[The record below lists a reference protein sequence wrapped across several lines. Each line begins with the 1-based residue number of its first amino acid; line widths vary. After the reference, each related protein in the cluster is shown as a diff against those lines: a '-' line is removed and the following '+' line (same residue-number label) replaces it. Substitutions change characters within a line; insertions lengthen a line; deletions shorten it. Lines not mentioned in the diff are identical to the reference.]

1 MSSDIKIKVQSFGRF
16 LSNMVMPN
24 IGAFIAWGIITALFI
39 PTGWL
44 PNETLA
50 KLVGPMITYLLPL
63 LIGYTGGKLVGG
75 ERGGV
80 VGAITTMGV
89 IVGADMPMFLGSMI
103 AGPLGGWCIKHFD
116 RWVDGKIKSGFEMLV
131 NNFSAGIIGMILAI
145 LAFLGIGPIVE
156 ALSKMLAAGVNFM
169 VVHDMLPLASIFV
182 EPAKILFLN
191 NAINHGIF
199 SPLGIQQSHE
209 LGKSIFF
216 LIEANPGPGMGVLLA
231 YMFFGRGSAKQSAGG
246 AAIIHFLGGIH
257 EIYFPYVLMNP
268 RLILAVILGGMTGV
282 FTLTILGGGL
292 VSPASP
298 GSILAV
304 LAMTPKGAYFANIA
318 GVCAAMAVSF
328 VVSAILLKTS
338 KVKEEDDIEAA
349 TRRMQDMKAESKGAS
364 PLSAGDVTNDL
375 SHVRKIIVACDAGVF
390 MSSDIK
396 IKVQSFGRFLSNM
409 VMPNIGA
416 FIAWGIITA
425 LFIPT
430 GWLPNETLAKLV
442 GPMITY
448 LLPLLIGY
456 TGGKLVGGERGG
468 VVGAITTM
476 GVIVGAD
483 MPMFLGSM
491 IAGPLGGWCIKHF
504 DRWVDGKIK
513 SGFEM
518 LVNNFSAGIIGMI
531 LAILAFLGIGPIVEA
546 LSKMLAAGVNFM
558 VVHDMLPLASIF
570 VEPAKILFLNNA
582 INHGIFSPLGIQQS
596 HELGKSIF
604 FLIEAN
610 PGPGMGV
617 LLAYMFFGRGSA
629 KQSAGGAA
637 IIHFLGGIHEIYFP
651 YVLMNPR
658 LILAVILGGMTGVFT
673 LTILGGGLVSPASP
687 GSILAV
693 LAMTPKG
700 AYFANIAG
708 VCAAMAVSFVV
719 SAILLKTSKVKE
731 EDDIEAAT
739 RRMQDMKAES
749 KGASPLS
756 AGDVTNDLSHVRK
769 IIVACDAGMGSSAM
783 GAGVLRKKIQD
794 AGLSQISVTNSA
806 INNLPP
812 DVDLVITH
820 RDLTERAMRQVPQ
833 AQHISLTNFLDSG
846 LYTSLTERLVAAQ
859 RHTANE
865 EKVKDS
871 LKDSF
876 DDSSANLF
884 KLGAENIFLGRKAA
898 TKEEAIRF
906 AGEQLVKG
914 GYVEP
919 EYVQAMLDREKLTPT
934 YLGESIAVPHGTVEA
949 KDRVLKTGVVFCQY
963 PEGVR
968 FGEEEDDIAR
978 LVIGI
983 AARNN
988 EHIQVITSLTNAL
1001 DDESVIERLAHTTS
1015 VDEVLEL
1022 LAGRK

>member
-103 AGPLGGWCIKHFD
+103 AGPLGGWAIKKFD
-116 RWVDGKIKSGFEMLV
+116 VWVDGKIKSGFEMLV

-145 LAFLGIGPIVE
+145 LAFLGIGPAVE
-156 ALSKMLAAGVNFM
+156 VLSKILAAGVNFM
-169 VVHDMLPLASIFV
+169 VAHEMLPLASIFV

-282 FTLTILGGGL
+282 FTLTILNGGL

-318 GVCAAMAVSF
+318 AIIAAMAVSF
-328 VVSAILLKTS
+328 VVAAVLLKTS

-349 TRRMQDMKAESKGAS
+349 TRRMQDMKAQSKGGAT
-364 PLSAGDVTNDL
+364 PLAAGDV
-375 SHVRKIIVACDAGVF
+375 A
-390 MSSDIK
+390 
-396 IKVQSFGRFLSNM
+396 
-409 VMPNIGA
+409 
-416 FIAWGIITA
+416 
-425 LFIPT
+425 
-430 GWLPNETLAKLV
+430 
-442 GPMITY
+442 
-448 LLPLLIGY
+448 
-456 TGGKLVGGERGG
+456 
-468 VVGAITTM
+468 
-476 GVIVGAD
+476 
-483 MPMFLGSM
+483 
-491 IAGPLGGWCIKHF
+491 
-504 DRWVDGKIK
+504 
-513 SGFEM
+513 
-518 LVNNFSAGIIGMI
+518 
-531 LAILAFLGIGPIVEA
+531 
-546 LSKMLAAGVNFM
+546 
-558 VVHDMLPLASIF
+558 
-570 VEPAKILFLNNA
+570 
-582 INHGIFSPLGIQQS
+582 
-596 HELGKSIF
+596 
-604 FLIEAN
+604 
-610 PGPGMGV
+610 
-617 LLAYMFFGRGSA
+617 
-629 KQSAGGAA
+629 
-637 IIHFLGGIHEIYFP
+637 
-651 YVLMNPR
+651 
-658 LILAVILGGMTGVFT
+658 
-673 LTILGGGLVSPASP
+673 
-687 GSILAV
+687 
-693 LAMTPKG
+693 
-700 AYFANIAG
+700 
-708 VCAAMAVSFVV
+708 
-719 SAILLKTSKVKE
+719 
-731 EDDIEAAT
+731 
-739 RRMQDMKAES
+739 
-749 KGASPLS
+749 
-756 AGDVTNDLSHVRK
+756 NDLSHVRK

-783 GAGVLRKKIQD
+783 GAGVLRKKVQD
-794 AGLSQISVTNSA
+794 AGLSNISVTNSA

-820 RDLTERAMRQVPQ
+820 RDLTERAMRQVTQ

-846 LYTSLTERLVAAQ
+846 LYTSLTERLVSAQ
-859 RHTANE
+859 RHTDNE
-865 EKVKDS
+865 EKVRDS

-876 DDSSANLF
+876 DASDTNLF

-898 TKEEAIRF
+898 TKEEAILF

-919 EYVQAMLDREKLTPT
+919 EYVQAMLDREKLTST
-934 YLGESIAVPHGTVEA
+934 YLGESIAVPHGTIEA
-949 KDRVLKTGVVFCQY
+949 KDRVLKTGIVFCQY

-968 FGEEEDDIAR
+968 FGEEEDEVAR

-1001 DDESVIERLAHTTS
+1001 DDESVIERLAKTTS
-1015 VDEVLEL
+1015 VEEVLTL
-1022 LAGRK
+1022 LKA

>member
-103 AGPLGGWCIKHFD
+103 AGPLGGWAIKKFD
-116 RWVDGKIKSGFEMLV
+116 VWVDGKIKSGFEMLV

-145 LAFLGIGPIVE
+145 LAFLGIGPAVE
-156 ALSKMLAAGVNFM
+156 VLSKILAAGVNFM
-169 VVHDMLPLASIFV
+169 VAHEMLPLASIFV

-282 FTLTILGGGL
+282 FTLTILNGGL

-318 GVCAAMAVSF
+318 AIIAAMAVSF
-328 VVSAILLKTS
+328 VVAAVLLKTS

-349 TRRMQDMKAESKGAS
+349 TRRMQDMKAQSKGGAT
-364 PLSAGDVTNDL
+364 PLAAGDV
-375 SHVRKIIVACDAGVF
+375 A
-390 MSSDIK
+390 
-396 IKVQSFGRFLSNM
+396 
-409 VMPNIGA
+409 
-416 FIAWGIITA
+416 
-425 LFIPT
+425 
-430 GWLPNETLAKLV
+430 
-442 GPMITY
+442 
-448 LLPLLIGY
+448 
-456 TGGKLVGGERGG
+456 
-468 VVGAITTM
+468 
-476 GVIVGAD
+476 
-483 MPMFLGSM
+483 
-491 IAGPLGGWCIKHF
+491 
-504 DRWVDGKIK
+504 
-513 SGFEM
+513 
-518 LVNNFSAGIIGMI
+518 
-531 LAILAFLGIGPIVEA
+531 
-546 LSKMLAAGVNFM
+546 
-558 VVHDMLPLASIF
+558 
-570 VEPAKILFLNNA
+570 
-582 INHGIFSPLGIQQS
+582 
-596 HELGKSIF
+596 
-604 FLIEAN
+604 
-610 PGPGMGV
+610 
-617 LLAYMFFGRGSA
+617 
-629 KQSAGGAA
+629 
-637 IIHFLGGIHEIYFP
+637 
-651 YVLMNPR
+651 
-658 LILAVILGGMTGVFT
+658 
-673 LTILGGGLVSPASP
+673 
-687 GSILAV
+687 
-693 LAMTPKG
+693 
-700 AYFANIAG
+700 
-708 VCAAMAVSFVV
+708 
-719 SAILLKTSKVKE
+719 
-731 EDDIEAAT
+731 
-739 RRMQDMKAES
+739 
-749 KGASPLS
+749 
-756 AGDVTNDLSHVRK
+756 NDLSHVRK

-783 GAGVLRKKIQD
+783 GAGVLRKKVQD
-794 AGLSQISVTNSA
+794 AGLSNISVTNSA

-846 LYTSLTERLVAAQ
+846 LYTSLTERLVSAQ
-859 RHTANE
+859 RHTDNE
-865 EKVKDS
+865 EKVRDS

-876 DDSSANLF
+876 DASDTNLF

-898 TKEEAIRF
+898 TKEEAILF

-919 EYVQAMLDREKLTPT
+919 EYVQAMLDREKLTST
-934 YLGESIAVPHGTVEA
+934 YLGESIAVPHGTIEA
-949 KDRVLKTGVVFCQY
+949 KDRVLKTGIVFCQY

-968 FGEEEDDIAR
+968 FGEEEDEVAR

-1001 DDESVIERLAHTTS
+1001 DDESVIERLAKTTS
-1015 VDEVLEL
+1015 VEEILTL
-1022 LAGRK
+1022 LKA

>member
-103 AGPLGGWCIKHFD
+103 AGPLGGWAIKKFD
-116 RWVDGKIKSGFEMLV
+116 VWVDGKIKSGFEMLV

-145 LAFLGIGPIVE
+145 LAFLGIGPAVE
-156 ALSKMLAAGVNFM
+156 VLSKILAAGVNFM
-169 VVHDMLPLASIFV
+169 VAHDMLPLASIFV

-199 SPLGIQQSHE
+199 SPLGIQQSHD

-282 FTLTILGGGL
+282 FTLTLLNGGL

-318 GVCAAMAVSF
+318 AIVAAMAVSF
-328 VVSAILLKTS
+328 VVSAVLLKTS

-349 TRRMQDMKAESKGAS
+349 TRRMQDMKAQSKGGAT
-364 PLSAGDVTNDL
+364 PLAAGDV
-375 SHVRKIIVACDAGVF
+375 A
-390 MSSDIK
+390 
-396 IKVQSFGRFLSNM
+396 
-409 VMPNIGA
+409 
-416 FIAWGIITA
+416 
-425 LFIPT
+425 
-430 GWLPNETLAKLV
+430 
-442 GPMITY
+442 
-448 LLPLLIGY
+448 
-456 TGGKLVGGERGG
+456 
-468 VVGAITTM
+468 
-476 GVIVGAD
+476 
-483 MPMFLGSM
+483 
-491 IAGPLGGWCIKHF
+491 
-504 DRWVDGKIK
+504 
-513 SGFEM
+513 
-518 LVNNFSAGIIGMI
+518 
-531 LAILAFLGIGPIVEA
+531 
-546 LSKMLAAGVNFM
+546 
-558 VVHDMLPLASIF
+558 
-570 VEPAKILFLNNA
+570 
-582 INHGIFSPLGIQQS
+582 
-596 HELGKSIF
+596 
-604 FLIEAN
+604 
-610 PGPGMGV
+610 
-617 LLAYMFFGRGSA
+617 
-629 KQSAGGAA
+629 
-637 IIHFLGGIHEIYFP
+637 
-651 YVLMNPR
+651 
-658 LILAVILGGMTGVFT
+658 
-673 LTILGGGLVSPASP
+673 
-687 GSILAV
+687 
-693 LAMTPKG
+693 
-700 AYFANIAG
+700 
-708 VCAAMAVSFVV
+708 
-719 SAILLKTSKVKE
+719 
-731 EDDIEAAT
+731 
-739 RRMQDMKAES
+739 
-749 KGASPLS
+749 
-756 AGDVTNDLSHVRK
+756 NDLSHVRK

-783 GAGVLRKKIQD
+783 GAGVLRKKVHD
-794 AGLSQISVTNSA
+794 AGLSNISVTNCA

-859 RHTANE
+859 RHTDNE
-865 EKVKDS
+865 EKVRDS

-876 DDSSANLF
+876 DASDTNLF

-898 TKEEAIRF
+898 TKEEAILF

-919 EYVQAMLDREKLTPT
+919 EYVQAMLDREKLTST
-934 YLGESIAVPHGTVEA
+934 YLGESIAVPHGTIEA
-949 KDRVLKTGVVFCQY
+949 KDRVLKTGIVFCQY

-968 FGEEEDDIAR
+968 FGEEEDEVAR

-1001 DDESVIERLAHTTS
+1001 DDESVIEHLAKTTS
-1015 VDEVLEL
+1015 VEEVLTL
-1022 LAGRK
+1022 LKA

>member
-24 IGAFIAWGIITALFI
+24 IGACISWGIITALFI

-103 AGPLGGWCIKHFD
+103 AGPLGGYCIKKFD
-116 RWVDGKIKSGFEMLV
+116 NWVDGKIKSGFEMLV

-145 LAFLGIGPIVE
+145 LAFLGIGPAVE
-156 ALSKMLAAGVNFM
+156 VLSKILAAGVNFM
-169 VVHDMLPLASIFV
+169 VAHDMLPLASIFV

-282 FTLTILGGGL
+282 FTLTILNGGL

-318 GVCAAMAVSF
+318 AIIAAMAVSF
-328 VVSAILLKTS
+328 VVSAVLLKTS

-349 TRRMQDMKAESKGAS
+349 TRRMHDMKAESKGAS
-364 PLSAGDVTNDL
+364 PL
-375 SHVRKIIVACDAGVF
+375 
-390 MSSDIK
+390 
-396 IKVQSFGRFLSNM
+396 
-409 VMPNIGA
+409 
-416 FIAWGIITA
+416 
-425 LFIPT
+425 
-430 GWLPNETLAKLV
+430 
-442 GPMITY
+442 
-448 LLPLLIGY
+448 
-456 TGGKLVGGERGG
+456 
-468 VVGAITTM
+468 
-476 GVIVGAD
+476 
-483 MPMFLGSM
+483 
-491 IAGPLGGWCIKHF
+491 
-504 DRWVDGKIK
+504 
-513 SGFEM
+513 
-518 LVNNFSAGIIGMI
+518 
-531 LAILAFLGIGPIVEA
+531 
-546 LSKMLAAGVNFM
+546 AAGN
-558 VVHDMLPLASIF
+558 
-570 VEPAKILFLNNA
+570 
-582 INHGIFSPLGIQQS
+582 
-596 HELGKSIF
+596 
-604 FLIEAN
+604 
-610 PGPGMGV
+610 
-617 LLAYMFFGRGSA
+617 
-629 KQSAGGAA
+629 
-637 IIHFLGGIHEIYFP
+637 
-651 YVLMNPR
+651 
-658 LILAVILGGMTGVFT
+658 
-673 LTILGGGLVSPASP
+673 
-687 GSILAV
+687 
-693 LAMTPKG
+693 
-700 AYFANIAG
+700 
-708 VCAAMAVSFVV
+708 
-719 SAILLKTSKVKE
+719 
-731 EDDIEAAT
+731 
-739 RRMQDMKAES
+739 
-749 KGASPLS
+749 
-756 AGDVTNDLSHVRK
+756 VTNDLSHVRK

-783 GAGVLRKKIQD
+783 GAGVLRKKVQD
-794 AGLSQISVTNSA
+794 AGLSNISVTNSA

-859 RHTANE
+859 RHIDNE
-865 EKVKDS
+865 VKVTDS

-876 DDSSANLF
+876 DDTNNNLF
-884 KLGAENIFLGRKAA
+884 QLGADNIFLGRKAA

-919 EYVQAMLDREKLTPT
+919 EYVQAMLDREKLTST
-934 YLGESIAVPHGTVEA
+934 YLGESIAVPHGTIEA

-968 FGEEEDDIAR
+968 FGEEEDEVAR

-1001 DDESVIERLAHTTS
+1001 DDETVIERLAKTTS
-1015 VDEVLEL
+1015 VDEVLAL
-1022 LAGRK
+1022 LNK